1 MHLIIF
7 YLFNT
12 ILYNSQFIVAIKLLN
27 REERN
32 CDQMWRW
39 RWITN
44 VAQWGTTILDNAST
58 LHDKTIIQA
67 FCFISAASP
76 YSRPEDEDEE
86 GLKRP
91 RLRHSSSSANASA
104 TSSLNPSDPGFINR
118 ARVPQP
124 PLQDYV
130 VRPNPSEALKVL
142 ISLRILKNS
151 L

>member
-1 MHLIIF
+1 MIGLGPFSMSRRTTSCLRGRSAKSSI
-7 YLFNT
+7 
-12 ILYNSQFIVAIKLLN
+12 
-27 REERN
+27 
-32 CDQMWRW
+32 M
-39 RWITN
+39 N
-44 VAQWGTTILDNAST
+44 VAKWGTTIVYNAST

-86 GLKRP
+86 GSERP
-91 RLRHSSSSANASA
+91 RPRHSSSSANASA
-104 TSSLNPSDPGFINR
+104 SSSLNPSDPGFINR

-124 PLQDYV
+124 SLQDYV
-130 VRPNPSEALKVL
+130 VRPKPSEALKVL